1 MQAVMQA
8 PPRSELRR
16 HTNDHLLQEQR
27 SGKEVAPGASSKR
40 PSQTFSL
47 PTPHGGAGITVSAA
61 HVQIIPL
68 QVPRKP
74 QLQQPQQAP
83 PPQQGHS
90 PRGAR
95 QQASATQAPTVSKGA
110 ISQLQEFVQGAKL
123 FPMPP
128 NCPVLQWDHDTR
140 MTGASLEFRATVA
153 FLLDGVPHHTVG
165 SWKSSKKLAQRDAA
179 ERTLGLFVNRWGE
192 LMLQQQEMME
202 QSSTPSKPHTAGADQ
217 QQGLTPEHCAV
228 SEMQCLEDFLVKC
241 PYSQAMPQWSHRW
254 ENDLCQAFAEVRLLS
269 VSHTFSGKSCDCLEA
284 AYADVARRVLWYLHA
299 PGWEDAFEPDV
310 EYVRTAAQEI
320 PEPAPGW
327 VKDGDSEGEDQQLAE
342 RKTVIMR
349 VQNRIQQA
357 YARQLEPGTSV
368 WYWSYERDIK
378 DKGWPPLFRATVHLP
393 LAGRTFVGAWLRG
406 QREAQIDACSQITE
420 FLDEEFPRSRNS

>member
-1 MQAVMQA
+1 MTAD
-8 PPRSELRR
+8 PPL
-16 HTNDHLLQEQR
+16 
-27 SGKEVAPGASSKR
+27 
-40 PSQTFSL
+40 
-47 PTPHGGAGITVSAA
+47 
-61 HVQIIPL
+61 
-68 QVPRKP
+68 
-74 QLQQPQQAP
+74 
-83 PPQQGHS
+83 
-90 PRGAR
+90 
-95 QQASATQAPTVSKGA
+95 VSKGA

-165 SWKSSKKLAQRDAA
+165 AWKSSKKLAQRDAA
-179 ERTLGLFVNRWGE
+179 ERTLGLFVNRWGD
-192 LMLQQQEMME
+192 LLIQQQDTEG
-202 QSSTPSKPHTAGADQ
+202 STLPSKSYVASGEDR
-217 QQGLTPEHCAV
+217 TPDRASV
-228 SEMQCLEDFLVKC
+228 GEMQALEDFCLKY
-241 PYSQAMPQWSHRW
+241 PSSQAMPQWSHRMDG
-254 ENDLCQAFAEVRLLS
+254 NRCQAFCEVRLLG
-269 VSHTFSGKSCDCLEA
+269 VSHTFSGKHCDILEA

-310 EYVRTAAQEI
+310 DYVRTAAQEI
-320 PEPAPGW
+320 PEPSLGW
-327 VKDGDSEGEDQQLAE
+327 VKDADSEGEDQQLAE

-357 YARQLEPGTSV
+357 YARQLERGTRV

-393 LAGRTFVGAWLRG
+393 LARRTFVGAWLRG

-420 FLDEEFPRSRNS
+420 FLDEEFPRSRGA